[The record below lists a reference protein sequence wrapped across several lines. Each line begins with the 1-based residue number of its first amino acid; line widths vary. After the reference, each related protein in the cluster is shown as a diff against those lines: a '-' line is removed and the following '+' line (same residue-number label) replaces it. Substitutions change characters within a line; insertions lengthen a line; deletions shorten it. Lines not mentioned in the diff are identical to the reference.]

1 MKWADKNNRLFD
13 NQCSSQEDLLS
24 QAGTIDSS
32 VLTLLIH
39 VKVEWTFV

>member
-1 MKWADKNNRLFD
+1 MKRADKNNRVFD

-24 QAGTIDSS
+24 QAGTIDNS

-39 VKVEWTFV
+39 EMAE